1 VTHEP
6 RIDEIEDRQMQELLG
21 ELRLAFP
28 GTQILLAFLL
38 TVPFQPAFER
48 LNSGQRTLYYV
59 TLLLTAASA
68 VCFLGPTAYHRL
80 RFHKGDRPWII
91 ERAHRLTVGGLV
103 FLGAAIA
110 GALALVT
117 DFLYDGAIVWIL
129 VAVTCAAIVTVWF
142 AAPLLR
148 HRRAPDRSSSE
159 GDA

>member
-68 VCFLGPTAYHRL
+68 VCFLGPTAHHRL

-91 ERAHRLTVGGLV
+91 ERSHRLTVAGLL
-103 FLGAAIA
+103 FLGAAI
-110 GALALVT
+110 ALVT
-117 DFLYDGAIVWIL
+117 DFLYDGAIVWVL
-129 VAVTCAAIVTVWF
+129 VGLICAAIVAVWF

-148 HRRAPDRSSSE
+148 HREASHRQSE